1 MVVHSFWSVSN
12 DSFKIGCDL
21 KILESCR
28 MGAGWV
34 GQEKNE
40 EKVSDEYSTAEFS
53 VIIWSQLSSETTRVM
68 SKWEFGN

>member
-40 EKVSDEYSTAEFS
+40 EKVSDD
-53 VIIWSQLSSETTRVM
+53 IQLLS
-68 SKWEFGN
+68 FQL